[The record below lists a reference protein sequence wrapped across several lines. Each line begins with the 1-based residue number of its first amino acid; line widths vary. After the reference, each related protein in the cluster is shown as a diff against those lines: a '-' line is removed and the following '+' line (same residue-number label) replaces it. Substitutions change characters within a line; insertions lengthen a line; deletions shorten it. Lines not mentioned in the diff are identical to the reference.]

1 MLEKFQFL
9 YMIISVGDFDRYV
22 SLLETDN
29 EAVRYVK

>member
-1 MLEKFQFL
+1 MLEKVQFL
-9 YMIISVGDFDRYV
+9 YMIISVGDFDIYV